1 MTNKMRHKNLLGFYH
16 NLITDKSW
24 KMLILLRKSYDFILI
39 GGWAVYLYTKVL
51 KSKDIDIVVGFD
63 ELERLKHDF
72 EVSKNVR
79 LKKYEARAEEIEIDI
94 YVPFYS
100 SLGVPTE
107 DLKKYETQLTG
118 FKVPSKEVL
127 AALKEYALTQRADS
141 PKGRKDLIDIVSLF
155 SLPDFNWKRYKK
167 IVKEYGLESFAETT
181 GKMVKETTQ
190 IQQLGLNNHKMAS
203 LKRKIVPLI

>member
-141 PKGRKDLIDIVSLF
+141 PYLASPILIGKGT
-155 SLPDFNWKRYKK
+155 KK
-167 IVKEYGLESFAETT
+167 
-181 GKMVKETTQ
+181 
-190 IQQLGLNNHKMAS
+190 
-203 LKRKIVPLI
+203 

>member
-79 LKKYEARAEEIEIDI
+79 LKKYEARAEEIEI
-94 YVPFYS
+94 
-100 SLGVPTE
+100 
-107 DLKKYETQLTG
+107 
-118 FKVPSKEVL
+118 
-127 AALKEYALTQRADS
+127 
-141 PKGRKDLIDIVSLF
+141 
-155 SLPDFNWKRYKK
+155 
-167 IVKEYGLESFAETT
+167 
-181 GKMVKETTQ
+181 
-190 IQQLGLNNHKMAS
+190 
-203 LKRKIVPLI
+203 